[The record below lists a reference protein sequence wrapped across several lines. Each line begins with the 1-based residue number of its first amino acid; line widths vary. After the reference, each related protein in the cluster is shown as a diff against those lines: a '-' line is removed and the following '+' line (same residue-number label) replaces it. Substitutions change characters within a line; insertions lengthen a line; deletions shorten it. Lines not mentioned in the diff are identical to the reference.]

1 MRTRIPA
8 RPFVFGVALALA
20 VAAAATAQQTSTE
33 MGKSTTTTTTN
44 TISGK
49 IASID
54 GNKVVVTDASGKS
67 KEYTVPDGF
76 KFQMGGK
83 DVGVADLKPGMSVSA
98 TVTTSVTTTPVT
110 VTEIRKGKVLAVAG
124 DTVVVRG
131 PNGVRSFTQSELEK
145 RHIIVKNDAGDPI
158 TIGTLHPGDH
168 FTAVIVTDQPPK
180 VVSERE
186 VKAMVKP
193 EAAPAPAAA
202 PAKPAPAPA
211 PAQAAAP
218 APAPAPAAAPA
229 PAPAAASAKPK
240 MPKTA
245 SALPLA
251 GVSGLLCLAAAI
263 GVALLRR
270 RSR

>member
-1 MRTRIPA
+1 MRSRIAAPVLLLGA
-8 RPFVFGVALALA
+8 ACLFA
-20 VAAAATAQQTSTE
+20 VGTSATAQQTTTE

-49 IASID
+49 IASVD

-83 DVGVADLKPGMSVSA
+83 DVAVADLKPGMMVHA

-110 VTEIRKGKVLAVAG
+110 VTEVRKGKVLAVAG

-131 PNGVRSFTQSELEK
+131 AQGVRSWTVSELEK
-145 RHIIVKNDAGDPI
+145 RHVQIKDDAGNPI
-158 TIGTLHPGDH
+158 TIGTLHPGQR
-168 FTAVIVTDQPPK
+168 FTATIVTDEPPK

-211 PAQAAAP
+211 QAAAP

-229 PAPAAASAKPK
+229 EPAPAKHK
-240 MPKTA
+240 KLPKTA
-245 SALPLA
+245 SELPAIGLA
-251 GVSGLLCLAAAI
+251 GAVFCGIALML
-263 GVALLRR
+263 GVVRR
-270 RSR
+270 RLA

>member
-1 MRTRIPA
+1 MKFRITA
-8 RPFVFGVALALA
+8 RPVVFGAALLLA
-20 VAAAATAQQTSTE
+20 GATSAMAQSQTSTTE
-33 MGKSTTTTTTN
+33 MGKPTTTTSTS
-44 TISGK
+44 TIAGK
-49 IASID
+49 IASVD
-54 GNKVVVTDASGKS
+54 GNKVVVTDAAGKS

-76 KFQMGGK
+76 KFQMNGK
-83 DVGVADLKPGMSVSA
+83 DVGVADLKPGMTVHA

-110 VTEIRKGKVLAVAG
+110 VTEIRKGKVLAVSG
-124 DTVVVRG
+124 ETVIVRG
-131 PNGVRSFTQSELEK
+131 PNGVRSFTASELEK
-145 RHIIVKNDAGDPI
+145 RHVVIKNDAGDPI

-186 VKAMVKP
+186 AKAMVQP

-218 APAPAPAAAPA
+218 APAAAPA
-229 PAPAAASAKPK
+229 RHKL
-240 MPKTA
+240 PKTA
-245 SALPLA
+245 SAVPLA
-251 GVSGLLCLAAAI
+251 GVSGVLLLGAAL
-263 GVALLRR
+263 GMTLLRR